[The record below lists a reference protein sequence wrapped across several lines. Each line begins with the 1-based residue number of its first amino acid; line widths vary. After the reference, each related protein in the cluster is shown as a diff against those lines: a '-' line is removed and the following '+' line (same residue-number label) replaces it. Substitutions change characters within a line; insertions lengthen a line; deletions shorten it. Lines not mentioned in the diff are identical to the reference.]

1 MELAQDIISWL
12 LLSAGGLFVLIGGIG
27 ALRMPNLYTRM
38 HAASV
43 TDTMGAALVIAGV
56 MLQAGLSLATIKLAA
71 ILLFLLITSPTSSYA
86 LASAAMLAGIRPDA
100 GRAADRTHEDES
112 TDGGRE

>member
-1 MELAQDIISWL
+1 MAMAQDIVSWL
-12 LLSAGGLFVLIGGIG
+12 LLSAGGLFVLVGGIG

-43 TDTMGAALVIAGV
+43 TDTMGAALVIAGI

-86 LASAAMLAGIRPDA
+86 LASAALLAGIRPDA
-100 GRAADRTHEDES
+100 GRAADRTHDDEV
-112 TDGGRE
+112 TGGDRG

>member
-1 MELAQDIISWL
+1 MMQLILDVVSWV
-12 LLSAGGLFVLIGGIG
+12 LLSAGGVFVLIGGIG

-43 TDTMGAALVIAGV
+43 TDSMGAVLVLTGV

-71 ILLFLLITSPTSSYA
+71 ILLFLLITSPTASYA
-86 LASAAMLAGIRPDA
+86 LASAALLAGIKPDA
-100 GRAADRTHEDES
+100 GHAADQHVLDGDTES
-112 TDGGRE
+112 

>member
-1 MELAQDIISWL
+1 MTTDPVAMLLDVASWVFLTLGGIS
-12 LLSAGGLFVLIGGIG
+12 VLIGGIG

-43 TDTMGAALVIAGV
+43 TDSVGAIFVIVGI

-71 ILLFLLITSPTSSYA
+71 ILLFLLLTSPTASNA
-86 LASAAMLAGIRPDA
+86 LASAALLAGKKPDA
-100 GRAADRTHEDES
+100 KMPGEEHEP
-112 TDGGRE
+112 